1 MNDHALAY
9 LGKER
14 GPIRTP
20 VIFKQGTIT
29 ASQGA
34 RITPFSTATAP
45 SPSLPMRKRVGPS
58 GLEIYPIK
66 KGSRLDGEV
75 SGRLSKKK
83 KSLTISVFY
92 HGNYQFTPL
101 PTLRMSDL
109 LSAQ

>member
-34 RITPFSTATAP
+34 GVAPFSAAAAP
-45 SPSLPMRKRVGPS
+45 SPSPQIEKFFPG
-58 GLEIYPIK
+58 E
-66 KGSRLDGEV
+66 KGSRLQQRSDGEV
-75 SGRLSKKK
+75 FRPPVKKK
-83 KSLTISVFY
+83 KSD
-92 HGNYQFTPL
+92 N
-101 PTLRMSDL
+101 
-109 LSAQ
+109 